1 MISTSR
7 GGETAMEWSA
17 RRTQA
22 AVIARPEGHIDETS
36 WEAFHAALTASVA
49 DAAASGLPLI
59 LDLDGVTYM
68 SSRGLRVLTLARRD
82 ADAANISFSLAR
94 PNDRMREI
102 LAISRYD
109 KIFAVHSALED

>member
-1 MISTSR
+1 
-7 GGETAMEWSA
+7 MEWSA

-22 AVIARPEGHIDETS
+22 AVVARPEGHIDETS
-36 WEAFHAALTASVA
+36 WEAFQAALSGSIA
-49 DAAASGLPLI
+49 DASASGLALV

-68 SSRGLRVLTLARRD
+68 SSRGLRVLTLVKRD
-82 ADAANISFSLAR
+82 ADAAQVSFALAR